1 MQLKGVNLKT
11 MVHHCMTFIGDVFK
25 YLHSLYIP
33 VGDGLLDRFQYKAK
47 LKNESCINM
56 KPLIVLKV
64 KFALVSDY
72 PAIL

>member
-11 MVHHCMTFIGDVFK
+11 MVHHYMTFIGDVFK

-47 LKNESCINM
+47 LKN
-56 KPLIVLKV
+56 
-64 KFALVSDY
+64 
-72 PAIL
+72 